1 MAALLLRLLGRI
13 ACALPVAAALRL
25 GERLGGFWFR
35 VVRIRRGT
43 AIRQLRETFPSW
55 SAAEARETARR
66 LYRNL
71 GRWAVE
77 FLRLVGPAKTRAE
90 ILGRVAVEGV
100 EAYDEAAARGG
111 GAIVVTA
118 HLGNWDLAACT
129 QALAGRKLTLLSRNL
144 SNRGL
149 DRFWMERRRASGLT
163 IVDELTRIDELA
175 RIVREGGT
183 LVLIADQ
190 ATARGLGGVQLDF
203 LGRPAWTTRLP
214 ALLALR
220 TGAPIFPVFVD
231 SSADRRHV
239 IRVEAPLVPP
249 PGPAPVRER
258 ALALTRE
265 INDRLE
271 RRIRTCPDQWLWLHR
286 RWKEFPSARPRD
298 ESADASPPDPPSYP
312 NSASNSR
319 SSSSSR
325 STPG

>member
-13 ACALPVAAALRL
+13 VCALPVAAALRL
-25 GERLGGFWFR
+25 GELLGAFWFR
-35 VVRIRRGT
+35 VLRIRRGT
-43 AIRQLRETFPSW
+43 AIRQIRRAFPAW

-66 LYRNL
+66 FFRNL

-90 ILGRVAVEGV
+90 VLGRVALDGV
-100 EAYDEAAARGG
+100 EAYDEAVARGG

-129 QALAGRKLTLLSRNL
+129 QALAGRKLTLLSRKL

-149 DRFWMERRRASGLT
+149 DRYWMERRRALGLT
-163 IVDELTRIDELA
+163 IIDERSRLDELA

-183 LVLIADQ
+183 LVLIVDQ
-190 ATARGLGGVQLDF
+190 ATPGDLGGVQLDF

-249 PGPAPVRER
+249 PGPVSVGER

-286 RWKEFPSARPRD
+286 RWKEFPSSPRRD
-298 ESADASPPDPPSYP
+298 ESTDASPPDQPLPP

>member
-13 ACALPVAAALRL
+13 ACALPAMAASRL
-25 GERLGGFWFR
+25 GELLGAVWFR

-43 AIRQLRETFPSW
+43 AIRQLRKTFPAW

-90 ILGRVAVEGV
+90 ILERVAVEGV
-100 EAYDEAAARGG
+100 EAYDAAVARGG

-118 HLGNWDLAACT
+118 HLGNWDLAACA
-129 QALAGRKLTLLSRNL
+129 QAQAGRKLTLLSRKL

-149 DRFWMERRRASGLT
+149 DRYWMERRRALGLT
-163 IVDELTRIDELA
+163 IVDERSRIDELA

-183 LVLIADQ
+183 LVLIVDQ
-190 ATARGLGGVQLDF
+190 ATPHGLGGVQLDF

-239 IRVEAPLVPP
+239 IRVEAPLAPP

-258 ALALTRE
+258 ALALTRQ

-271 RRIRTCPDQWLWLHR
+271 RRIRTRPDQWLWLHR
-286 RWKEFPSARPRD
+286 RWKEFPGAPRD
-298 ESADASPPDPPSYP
+298 EAADASPPDQPFEP

-319 SSSSSR
+319 NSSSSP